1 MSSRTRLKDIADHLQ
16 VSTALVS
23 GVLNDRPNVWASDET
38 KSRILK
44 AAQDLNY
51 KPNRAAQNLI
61 RGTSKTVALVYR
73 RLPDTK
79 FRFAYSG
86 LMDVLFADVQAQGYD
101 LVVANFATQ
110 EEVLEHL
117 EQLAADRSCDA
128 VVLWGREAD
137 TEDQALLLEKLGIPF
152 VVKGRHEVIHP
163 HWNQV
168 DYDHESMI
176 RQAVKRL
183 VDLGH
188 ERLAYIG
195 FPHDEGFVWS
205 LQRGFRSAHKEF
217 LGTEVDAWAMGACED
232 DLQAS
237 LEVVERWATMPADQR
252 PTGFVIGAGNA
263 AWQAIELSLIRRG
276 EKLSNERGKFGA
288 AGIASIDFTLLF
300 GEAMAFQGIEVDTL
314 ARMVGIGL
322 LNAVLEGQ
330 EHQPIQRYCPELKP
344 APSLAIGDLIHLPV
358 PVKGDQL

>member
-1 MSSRTRLKDIADHLQ
+1 MSARTRLKDIADHLQ

-23 GVLNDRPNVWASDET
+23 GVLNDRPNVWASEET

-44 AAQDLNY
+44 AAHDLNY
-51 KPNRAAQNLI
+51 KPSRAAQNLI

-73 RLPDTK
+73 RLPDIK

-110 EEVLEHL
+110 QEVLEHL

-137 TEDQALLLEKLGIPF
+137 TEDQALLLERLGIPF
-152 VVKGRHEVIHP
+152 VVKGRHEQNHP

-168 DYDHESMI
+168 DYGHESMM
-176 RQAVKRL
+176 RLAVQHL
-183 VDLGH
+183 TSLGH

-195 FPHDEGFVWS
+195 FPHDEGFVRS
-205 LQRGFRSAHKEF
+205 LQKGFREAHQEF
-217 LGTEVDAWAMGACED
+217 LGREVDSEAMKACED
-232 DLQAS
+232 DLKSS
-237 LEVVERWATMPADQR
+237 LEVVSSWANLPESQR

-263 AWQAIELSLIRRG
+263 AWQAIELWLARQG
-276 EKLSNERGKFGA
+276 QKLTNEPGGFGA
-288 AGIASIDFTLLF
+288 AGIASIDFALLF
-300 GEAMAFQGIEVDTL
+300 GEAMAFQGIEVDYL
-314 ARMVGIGL
+314 ARMAGVGL
-322 LNAVLEGQ
+322 LNAVLEGE
-330 EHQPIQRYCPELKP
+330 EHQTVQRYCPDLKP
-344 APSLAIGDLIHLPV
+344 APSLGISDLLHLH
-358 PVKGDQL
+358 GGQS